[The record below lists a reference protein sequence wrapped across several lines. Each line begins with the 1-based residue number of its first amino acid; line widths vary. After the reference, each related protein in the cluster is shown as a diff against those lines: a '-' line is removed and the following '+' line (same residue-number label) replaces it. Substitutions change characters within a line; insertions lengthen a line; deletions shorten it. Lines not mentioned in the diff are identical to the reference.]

1 MRILTTD
8 EVRQSER
15 EASDRRDMSTLVL
28 MQRAGSAAAQ
38 FCLAHFTFDSVCVVC
53 GRGNNGGTGM
63 VAAESLR
70 PLAAKSGVLGDSKP
84 VFQSNHGRPPKP
96 PRAA

>member
-8 EVRQSER
+8 EVRQAER

-28 MQRAGSAAAQ
+28 MQGAGSAAAQ
-38 FCLAHFTFDSVCVVC
+38 FCVAHFKLDSACVVC
-53 GRGNNGGTGM
+53 GKGNNGGTGM

-70 PLAAKSGVLGDSKP
+70 PLAANSGILGDSKP
-84 VFQSNHGRPPKP
+84 VFQSNLGSLPKP
-96 PRAA
+96 PRA